1 MKFWPLSRKYFFC
14 SRMSEF
20 CRKFAVFVRK
30 LQLSATPT
38 FFNPPTPR
46 VSSIRTAEARALFI
60 FIPRLHDKTGSTSW
74 LYYVSWTSQLDVCST
89 FARRLLDVCLM
100 SARCLLDRVNG
111 VLDTSCNVVNIVS
124 MKSRILLLKIILGKN
139 ERTDQHFFVFSQWY
153 RSPEV
158 FSETRNVPK
167 LLLLTAATVE
177 ELTTL
182 PQTSYGCG
190 ELLLYYIPIF
200 TMVAWH
206 RSDWMLVVHW

>member
-139 ERTDQHFFVFSQWY
+139 ERTDQHFSYFRNDIVHQKCSLKLEMCQSCYFWLRLLWRNWR
-153 RSPEV
+153 RSPRPPMAVEN
-158 FSETRNVPK
+158 FSYT
-167 LLLLTAATVE
+167 
-177 ELTTL
+177 
-182 PQTSYGCG
+182 
-190 ELLLYYIPIF
+190 IF
-200 TMVAWH
+200 QYSRW
-206 RSDWMLVVHW
+206 